1 MKVYGL
7 LGKSLGYSY
16 SPKIFNEKFLKN
28 GIKAEYRLFEMDN
41 LDNLKQF
48 VDDNKNLVGFN
59 VTVPYKQSV
68 VSHIDKLS
76 SEARVTG
83 SVNVVKVFRKKDGFT
98 LKGYNTDA
106 YAFEKTLKPLLE
118 GRAYTR
124 ALILG
129 TGGTAHTVAFV
140 LRKLGIYFY
149 FVSRKPVKIESLRYS
164 WLDDEIMKTSNLI
177 INTTPLG
184 TYPNIDEYPEIP
196 YELLTKEH
204 ILYDMVYNPEETAF
218 LKKGKEH
225 GATTKNGLEML
236 YLQAERSWKIWN
248 YRFFF

>member
-28 GIKAEYRLFEMDN
+28 GAKGEYRLLEVDN
-41 LDNLKQF
+41 LDNLLQLVK
-48 VDDNKNLVGFN
+48 DNDLAGFN
-59 VTVPYKQSV
+59 VTVPYKQAI
-68 VSHIDKLS
+68 VSFLDKLS
-76 SEARVTG
+76 PEARVTG
-83 SVNVVKVFRKKDGFT
+83 SVNVVKVFKKKDGLI

-106 YAFEKTLKPLLE
+106 YAFEKTLKSLIA
-118 GRAYTR
+118 GRRYIR

-164 WLDDEIMKTSNLI
+164 WLDNEIIKTNNLI
-177 INTTPLG
+177 INTTPVG
-184 TYPNIDEYPEIP
+184 TYPNVDECPEIP
-196 YELLTKEH
+196 YELLTEDH
-204 ILYDMVYNPEETAF
+204 ILYDMVYNPEETLF

-236 YLQAERSWKIWN
+236 YIQAERSWKIWN
-248 YRFFF
+248 NRFFF

>member
-28 GIKAEYRLFEMDN
+28 GAKGEYRLLEVDN
-41 LDNLKQF
+41 LDNLLQLVK
-48 VDDNKNLVGFN
+48 DNDLAGFN
-59 VTVPYKQSV
+59 VTVPYKQAI
-68 VSHIDKLS
+68 VSFLDKLS
-76 SEARVTG
+76 PEARVTG
-83 SVNVVKVFRKKDGFT
+83 SVNVVKVFKKKDGLT

-106 YAFEKTLKPLLE
+106 YAFEKTLKSLIA
-118 GRAYTR
+118 GRRYIR

-164 WLDDEIMKTSNLI
+164 WLDNEIIKTNNLI
-177 INTTPLG
+177 INTTPVG
-184 TYPNIDEYPEIP
+184 TYPNVDECPEIP
-196 YELLTKEH
+196 YELLTEDH
-204 ILYDMVYNPEETAF
+204 ILYDMVYNPEETLF

-236 YLQAERSWKIWN
+236 YIQAERSWKIWN
-248 YRFFF
+248 NRFFF

>member
-16 SPKIFNEKFLKN
+16 SPKIFEEKFLKK
-28 GIKAEYRLFEMDN
+28 GIKGEYRLFETDN
-41 LDNLKQF
+41 LDNLPQL
-48 VDDNKNLVGFN
+48 VENNKDLEGFN

-68 VSHIDKLS
+68 VSYLDKLS
-76 SEARVTG
+76 PEARVTG
-83 SVNVVKVFRKKDGFT
+83 SVNVVKVFRKRDGYS

-106 YAFEKTLKPLLE
+106 YAFEKTLKPLVASRE
-118 GRAYTR
+118 HIR

-164 WLDDEIMKTSNLI
+164 WLDNEIMKTSNLI

-184 TYPNIDEYPEIP
+184 TYPNVDECPEIP
-196 YELLTKEH
+196 YELLTKDH
-204 ILYDMVYNPEETAF
+204 ILYDVVYNPAETLF
-218 LKKGKEH
+218 LKKGREH

-236 YLQAERSWKIWN
+236 YLQAERSWTIWN
-248 YRFFF
+248 NRFFF